1 MSTTVDIVIIGS
13 GVAAQSIAFR
23 CSSAGR
29 SVMVIDSRPFGGTCE
44 LRGCEPKKI
53 FVNAADIVDW
63 SRRMQGKGISP
74 ASAISW
80 SDLQHYKRSFTDP
93 VSASI
98 EQSFQKAGI
107 QMRHGRAHFVDQTT
121 LQVGD
126 ETITAR
132 FIILTNGARHAPLD
146 VPGEEYLITSTQFME
161 LEELPQRI
169 VFVGGGYIAFE
180 FTHVSAR
187 AGAEVHV
194 IDRGARPLS
203 KFDADLVAQLVQETE
218 ELGVKLHANTTLKSI
233 EKHGDHF
240 HVSAEEGSQQI
251 DIEADLVVHAAGRV
265 PEIEDLK
272 LEVAGVKYDKG
283 GITVNEYLQSVSNPA
298 VYAAGDVV
306 ASGKLPLTPVATL
319 QGDIVADN
327 ILNGNQRKPNYE
339 GIPSVV
345 YTIPPLAR
353 VGLDEETAKE
363 QGLKFTT
370 KKEDTSGWYSSRRVA
385 ISHSGFKVLIEDD
398 TQRILGAHLFGW
410 HADETI
416 NLIGLAIRNGLP
428 ASALKDMVYA
438 FPTSASDLNS
448 MF

>member
-13 GVAAQSIAFR
+13 GVAAQSIAYR

-53 FVNAADIVDW
+53 FVNAADLVDW
-63 SRRMQGKGISP
+63 GRRMQGKGIS
-74 ASAISW
+74 SAPTISW
-80 SDLQHYKRSFTDP
+80 SDLQRYKRSFTDSVP
-93 VSASI
+93 AST
-98 EQSFQKAGI
+98 EQGFQKAGI
-107 QMRHGRAHFVDQTT
+107 QTRHGRAHFVDQTT

-126 ETITAR
+126 ETITGR
-132 FIILTNGARHAPLD
+132 FIILTNGARHAPLN

-161 LEELPQRI
+161 LEELPKRI

-187 AGAEVHV
+187 AGAEVHI

-203 KFDADLVAQLVQETE
+203 KFDSDLVAQLVQETE
-218 ELGVKLHANTTLKSI
+218 ELGVKLHANTSLKSI

-240 HVSAEEGSQQI
+240 HVSAVEGSQTI

-272 LEVAGVKYDKG
+272 LEAAGVQYDKG

-298 VYAAGDVV
+298 IYAAGDVV
-306 ASGKLPLTPVATL
+306 ASGKLPLTPVATI

-327 ILNGNQRKPNYE
+327 ILNGNQRKPDYE

-345 YTIPPLAR
+345 YTIPPLSR
-353 VGLDEETAKE
+353 VGLDEEAAKE

-416 NLIGLAIRNGLP
+416 NIIALAIRNGLP
-428 ASALKDMVYA
+428 ASALKEMVYA

>member
-1 MSTTVDIVIIGS
+1 MSTTVDIIIIGS
-13 GVAAQSIAFR
+13 GVAAQAIAYR

-53 FVNAADIVDW
+53 FVNAADLVDW
-63 SRRMQGKGISP
+63 SRRMQGKGIST
-74 ASAISW
+74 ATAISW
-80 SDLQHYKRSFTDP
+80 PDLQRYKRSFTDP
-93 VSASI
+93 VPASI

-107 QMRHGRAHFVDQTT
+107 QARHGRAHFVDQTT

-126 ETITAR
+126 ETITGR
-132 FIILTNGARHAPLD
+132 FIILTNGARHAPLN
-146 VPGEEYLITSTQFME
+146 VPGEEHLITSTQFME
-161 LEELPQRI
+161 LEELPRRI
-169 VFVGGGYIAFE
+169 VFVGGGYIGFE
-180 FTHVSAR
+180 FTHVAAR

-194 IDRGARPLS
+194 LYRSDRPLS
-203 KFDADLVAQLVQETE
+203 KFDPDLVAQLAQETQ
-218 ELGVKLHANTTLKSI
+218 ELGVKLHPQTSLKSVK
-233 EKHGDHF
+233 KHGEHF
-240 HVSAEEGSQQI
+240 HVLANEGSQEI

-265 PEIEDLK
+265 PEIEDMN
-272 LEVAGVKYDKG
+272 LEAGGVKYEKG

-306 ASGKLPLTPVATL
+306 ASGNLPLTPVASL
-319 QGDIVADN
+319 QGDIVTDN
-327 ILNGNQRKPNYE
+327 VLNGNHRTPNYE

-353 VGLDEETAKE
+353 VGLDEDAAQAE
-363 QGLKFTT
+363 GLKFTT
-370 KKEDTSGWYSSRRVA
+370 HKEDTSSWYSSRRVA
-385 ISHSGFKVLIEDD
+385 IPHSGFKVLIEDD

-416 NLIGLAIRNGLP
+416 NIIALAIRNGLP
-428 ASALKDMVYA
+428 ASALKDMIYA

>member
-1 MSTTVDIVIIGS
+1 MSTTVDIIIIGS
-13 GVAAQSIAFR
+13 GVAAQAIAYR
-23 CSSAGR
+23 CSEAGR

-53 FVNAADIVDW
+53 FVNAADLVDW
-63 SRRMQGKGISP
+63 SRRMQGKGI
-74 ASAISW
+74 AAATAISW
-80 SDLQHYKRSFTDP
+80 PDLQRYKRSFTDSVP
-93 VSASI
+93 ASI

-107 QMRHGRAHFVDQTT
+107 QARHGRAHFVDKTT

-126 ETITAR
+126 ETITGH
-132 FIILTNGARHAPLD
+132 FIILTNGMRHAPLNM
-146 VPGEEYLITSTQFME
+146 PGEEHLITSTQFME
-161 LEELPQRI
+161 LEELPKRI
-169 VFVGGGYIAFE
+169 VFVGGGYIGFE
-180 FTHVSAR
+180 FTHVAAR

-194 IDRGARPLS
+194 LYRGDRPLS
-203 KFDADLVAQLVQETE
+203 KFDPDMVAELVQATQ
-218 ELGVKLHANTTLKSI
+218 ELGVKLHPNTSPKAVK
-233 EKHGDHF
+233 KHGEHF
-240 HVSAEEGSQQI
+240 HVLANQGSQEV

-265 PEIEDLK
+265 PEIEDLN
-272 LEVAGVKYDKG
+272 LEAAGVKYEKG

-306 ASGKLPLTPVATL
+306 ASGNLPLTPVASM
-319 QGDIVADN
+319 QGEIVTDN
-327 ILNGNQRKPNYE
+327 VLNGNQHTPNYE

-353 VGLDEETAKE
+353 VGLDEDTAQE

-370 KKEDTSGWYSSRRVA
+370 HKEDTSSWYSSRRVA
-385 ISHSGFKVLIEDD
+385 IPHSGFKVLIEDD
-398 TQRILGAHLFGW
+398 TQHILGAHLFGW

-416 NLIGLAIRNGLP
+416 NIIALAIRNKLP
-428 ASALKDMVYA
+428 ASALKDMVYT